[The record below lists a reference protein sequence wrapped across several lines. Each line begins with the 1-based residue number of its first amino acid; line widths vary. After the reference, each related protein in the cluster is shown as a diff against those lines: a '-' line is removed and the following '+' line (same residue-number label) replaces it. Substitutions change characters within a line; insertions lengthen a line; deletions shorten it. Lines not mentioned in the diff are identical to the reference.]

1 MNIVKQGNT
10 VRVHGSEV
18 TLLGRLE
25 PKCYRYCASEMRGQW
40 LEEVAP
46 PTVGCA
52 KVYGDHASRV
62 DIAFETYGRKQGRNL
77 GVILSGAKG
86 IGKTLVSRLM
96 VAKALEAGMPVL
108 LVENDE
114 PGLVEYIGKI
124 DQDMLVLFDEFDK
137 NFSFKSKEALNPA
150 DAQNH
155 LLTLFD
161 GIYSGHKLFVIT
173 CNEVDRLSDY
183 LLNRPGR
190 FRYHFR
196 FSFPGEAEIRAYL
209 HDNVGK
215 GRLTEEDEGRIVRFA
230 SLVPVTYDILH
241 AIADEIDMSRSFAEA
256 MSVLNIVNL
265 SKEMTFRVVARG
277 EVNGKETTDYLD
289 YREDIDLFTDV
300 EQSLHWCVDATDPD
314 SPTYSRFEI
323 GYIHCS
329 NLVVARHAKFD
340 FAHNRFVLPA
350 EHAGF
355 SPYFDR
361 LDGNKIDEKSPRTK
375 LAKAYR
381 LKQIEFEPTS
391 DAYHDNRR
399 IAFDVRAL

>member
-18 TLLGRLE
+18 TLLDRLE
-25 PKCYRYCASEMRGQW
+25 PKCYKYHASEMRGQW

-46 PTVGCA
+46 PTIGCA

-62 DIAFETYGRKQGRNL
+62 DIAFESYGKMQGRNL

-96 VAKALEAGMPVL
+96 VEKALEAGMPVL
-108 LVENDE
+108 LVEGDE

-124 DQDMLVLFDEFDK
+124 NQDMMVLFDEFDK
-137 NFSFKSKEALNPA
+137 NFSFKSRDAINPA

-161 GIYSGHKLFVIT
+161 GIYAGHKLFVIT

-209 HDNVGK
+209 HDNIGK
-215 GRLTEEDEGRIVRFA
+215 GKLTEEDEGRIVRFA

-241 AIADEIDMSRSFAEA
+241 AIAGEIDMGRSFAEA
-256 MSVLNIVNL
+256 MSILNIVNL
-265 SKEMTFRVVARG
+265 SREMSFRVVARG
-277 EVNGKETTDYLD
+277 EINGKETTDYLD
-289 YREDIDLFTDV
+289 YHKEIDLFTDI
-300 EQSLHWCVDATDPD
+300 EQSLGWCVDATDPN
-314 SPTYSRFEI
+314 SSTYSRYDI
-323 GYIHCS
+323 GYIRCS
-329 NLVVARHAKFD
+329 NLVIARHAKFD
-340 FAHNRFVLPA
+340 FSHNRFVLPA
-350 EHAGF
+350 EHASF
-355 SPYFDR
+355 SPRIDY
-361 LDGNKIDEKSPRTK
+361 LDGKVDEKSPRTQ

-381 LKQIEFEPTS
+381 LKQVEFEPTS
-391 DAYHDNRR
+391 DAYHDNRK